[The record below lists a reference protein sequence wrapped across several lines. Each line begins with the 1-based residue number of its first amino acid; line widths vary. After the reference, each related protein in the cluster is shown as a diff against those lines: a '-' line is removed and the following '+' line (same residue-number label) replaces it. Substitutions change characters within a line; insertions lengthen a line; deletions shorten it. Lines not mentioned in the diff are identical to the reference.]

1 MRKLSTLCRKIHRY
15 LTIPFVVLTLMV
27 IVFTRNM
34 PINNFFFRW
43 QRVFMLGLAITGVF
57 MFLYP
62 YILKRNKRKDN
73 SI

>member
-15 LTIPFVVLTLMV
+15 LTIPFVVLTIMV
-27 IVFTRNM
+27 MVFT
-34 PINNFFFRW
+34 INNLFFRW

-62 YILKRNKRKDN
+62 YIVKWNKRKDN